1 MGSPILHRPV
11 LLREALEFLK
21 VRPDGTYIDATLG
34 TGGHGEEIL
43 KVLRRGEGKLLGID
57 RDPAALAHARDRL
70 RAVGEEL
77 IVQHGNVHEIDS
89 LHAAARLPPAAGLLA
104 APRPRSL
111 Q

>member
-43 KVLRRGEGKLLGID
+43 KVLRRGEGKLLGIY
-57 RDPAALAHARDRL
+57 RDPAALAHARGRL
-70 RAVGEEL
+70 REVGEQL
-77 IVQHGNVHEIDS
+77 IVQHRDFDEVYS
-89 LHAAARLPPAAGLLA
+89 LHAAARLPPADGPLADPGL
-104 APRPRSL
+104 
-111 Q
+111 

>member
-43 KVLRRGEGKLLGID
+43 KVLRRGEGKLLGIE
-57 RDPAALAHARDRL
+57 RDPPALGHAPDRPPGVW
-70 RAVGEEL
+70 AQL
-77 IVQHGNVHEIDS
+77 IAQHG
-89 LHAAARLPPAAGLLA
+89 RLGTIESPLA
-104 APRPRSL
+104 RPRRPPRREPVS
-111 Q
+111 